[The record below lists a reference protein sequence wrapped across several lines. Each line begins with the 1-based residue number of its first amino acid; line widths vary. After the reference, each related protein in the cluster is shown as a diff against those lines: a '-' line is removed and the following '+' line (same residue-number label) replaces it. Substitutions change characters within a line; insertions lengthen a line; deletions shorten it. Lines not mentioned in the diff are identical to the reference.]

1 VAKRFRTYSGPRT
14 VTGLPDRRTTAG
26 KQAWARS
33 EASQRGWETRKSR
46 EREERE
52 PWRQEREEREYVIEE
67 PIDTV
72 GGKRYK
78 KKGR

>member
-1 VAKRFRTYSGPRT
+1 MRFKSYRGPRT

-33 EASQRGWETRKSR
+33 EASQRGWEGRKAR
-46 EREERE
+46 EREEKE
-52 PWRQEREEREYVIEE
+52 PWRREAREEPEYVIEE